1 MSVLGTF
8 SYANAILFLSPN
20 INTEYNT
27 DMENE
32 KKRKRVSK
40 DQWLSAALDM
50 LETGGVNNARVE
62 RIAAKLS
69 ISKSGFYWHFK
80 DRRDLL
86 NYLLEYWVHEY
97 TEVVSNNPQF
107 HRGDPKK
114 RLEVISKMIEDHDLS
129 KYDLAIFAWAKHDP
143 VAQSVE
149 KKVIKIRLDFIR
161 MQFSDMGFKGDEL
174 EMRTLLFVAYH
185 FGESTIF
192 GDTSLRKLNKLR
204 KLRLNML
211 TEH

>member
-27 DMENE
+27 NMENE

-50 LETGGVNNARVE
+50 LETGGVNNVRVE

-86 NYLLEYWVHEY
+86 SHILEYWAHEY

-107 HRGDPKK
+107 HRGDC
-114 RLEVISKMIEDHDLS
+114 
-129 KYDLAIFAWAKHDP
+129 
-143 VAQSVE
+143 
-149 KKVIKIRLDFIR
+149 IRL
-161 MQFSDMGFKGDEL
+161 GK
-174 EMRTLLFVAYH
+174 T
-185 FGESTIF
+185 
-192 GDTSLRKLNKLR
+192 
-204 KLRLNML
+204 
-211 TEH
+211 

>member
-1 MSVLGTF
+1 MSVKNIIYAIGTL
-8 SYANAILFLSPN
+8 ALPQNL
-20 INTEYNT
+20 NTEYNT
-27 DMENE
+27 DMGQE

-40 DQWLSAALDM
+40 DEWLAVALDM
-50 LETGGVNNARVE
+50 LETGGVEMVRVE
-62 RIAAKLS
+62 RLAALLD

-80 DRRDLL
+80 GRRDLL
-86 NYLLEYWVHEY
+86 NHILEYWVREY

-107 HRGDPKK
+107 HRGDPIT
-114 RLEVISKMIEDHDLS
+114 RLEMVSKILQEYDLS